1 MLHTFAAL
9 FTCGAEEL
17 QVTTGSSYYAHAV
30 TQSLVTF
37 GLEELIY
44 DRVGVR
50 KEGALTGG
58 FILPLLGRP

>member
-1 MLHTFAAL
+1 MLYTFAAL

-17 QVTTGSSYYAHAV
+17 QVTTGSSYAHAV